1 MSSLDFEQQLQKEVH
16 QIPIVSITGDGDI
29 PMIVKAMNF
38 GGLGFLTK
46 PFDGQKL
53 LDAVEQTLA
62 GNSVSQAK
70 VPNLSS
76 TCSIRQVDTART

>member
-1 MSSLDFEQQLQKEVH
+1 MSSLDFEQQRQKEVH
-16 QIPIVSITGDGDI
+16 QIPIVSVPGDGDI

-38 GGLGFLTK
+38 GALGFLTK

-62 GNSVSQAK
+62 GNSVRRK
-70 VPNLSS
+70 
-76 TCSIRQVDTART
+76 